1 MKQEVP
7 TIERL
12 GGGYDYEVWID
23 HLGIPTIQMSFD
35 YLEIGNYHSSYDDLY
50 SEFASRC
57 HHQRAAALLGAA
69 RLGCHSP
76 FWQLITSAAPKLP
89 ARRATMP
96 GYIGLLKYT
105 QQGLADIEN
114 GPERIN
120 QSKALAQKMGIR
132 PIGTWVTLG
141 PYDLVI
147 IGEAPDDQTIA
158 AFTLALAR
166 AGNVTST
173 TMRALSEEEFAQVVA
188 RLP

>member
-1 MKQEVP
+1 
-7 TIERL
+7 
-12 GGGYDYEVWID
+12 
-23 HLGIPTIQMSFD
+23 
-35 YLEIGNYHSSYDDLY
+35 
-50 SEFASRC
+50 
-57 HHQRAAALLGAA
+57 
-69 RLGCHSP
+69 
-76 FWQLITSAAPKLP
+76 
-89 ARRATMP
+89 MP

-105 QQGLADIEN
+105 QQGLADIKN

-141 PYDLVI
+141 LYDLVI

-166 AGNVTST
+166 AGQRHHNHDAGAIRRGV
-173 TMRALSEEEFAQVVA
+173 RKVVA

>member
-1 MKQEVP
+1 
-7 TIERL
+7 
-12 GGGYDYEVWID
+12 
-23 HLGIPTIQMSFD
+23 
-35 YLEIGNYHSSYDDLY
+35 
-50 SEFASRC
+50 
-57 HHQRAAALLGAA
+57 
-69 RLGCHSP
+69 
-76 FWQLITSAAPKLP
+76 
-89 ARRATMP
+89 MP

-105 QQGLADIEN
+105 QQGLADIKN

-132 PIGTWVTLG
+132 PIGVWVTMG

-158 AFTLALAR
+158 AFSLALAKG
-166 AGNVTST
+166 GNVTST

>member
-1 MKQEVP
+1 
-7 TIERL
+7 
-12 GGGYDYEVWID
+12 
-23 HLGIPTIQMSFD
+23 
-35 YLEIGNYHSSYDDLY
+35 
-50 SEFASRC
+50 
-57 HHQRAAALLGAA
+57 
-69 RLGCHSP
+69 
-76 FWQLITSAAPKLP
+76 
-89 ARRATMP
+89 MP

-105 QQGLADIEN
+105 QQGLADIKN

-141 PYDLVI
+141 LYDLVI

-158 AFTLALAR
+158 AFNLALAR